1 MALTWELSLTLED
14 EEGKKSVVSMHLPG
28 GTLQA
33 DAEAFASAI
42 SLLIDVITG
51 AKITRIALAL
61 IVTLPGGLK
70 SDALAESEVEI
81 GARFGFIDAQAFR
94 TSLRVPSFLQALLV
108 TGSNSVDVE
117 DSDVAAFVSAMTE
130 GLTPISTLVQP
141 STNRSDDIVSMST
154 AIEAF
159 TKTRR

>member
-14 EEGKKSVVSMHLPG
+14 EEGKKSVVSLHLPG

-33 DAEAFASAI
+33 DAEAFAAAI
-42 SLLIDVITG
+42 ALLIDVLTG
-51 AKITRIALAL
+51 AKIIRIALAL

-70 SDALAESEVEI
+70 ANALAESEVEI
-81 GARFGFIDAQAFR
+81 GARFGFLDAQAFR
-94 TSLRVPSFLQALLV
+94 TSVRIPSFLLAKLV
-108 TGSNSVDVE
+108 AGSNAVDVT
-117 DSDVAAFVSAMTE
+117 DADVIAFVDAME
-130 GLTPISTLVQP
+130 DGLTPIATLVEP
-141 STNRSDDIVSMST
+141 CTNRSDDITDLST

>member
-14 EEGKKSVVSMHLPG
+14 EEGKKSVVSLHLPG

-33 DAEAFASAI
+33 DAEAFASAFA
-42 SLLIDVITG
+42 LLLDVLTG

-70 SDALAESEVEI
+70 ANALLESEVEI

-94 TSLRVPSFLQALLV
+94 TSVRVPSFLQSLLV
-108 TGSNSVDVE
+108 VGSNNVDQEQV
-117 DSDVAAFVSAMTE
+117 DVAAFMSAITE
-130 GLTPISTLVQP
+130 GLTPIATLVQP
-141 STNRSDDIVSMST
+141 STNRGDDIVSLST